1 MHVDV
6 TVIVTVIVMVT
17 VVMVVMMNTQADF
30 PCNPLNGEIITAMPF
45 FSRPGRNGITQ
56 AAG

>member
-6 TVIVTVIVMVT
+6 AVIVMVT